1 MIQQAKQSLGDIVE
15 QKIQQDFFEQD
26 EHHAF
31 LPTERELCE
40 QYGVSRI
47 TIREAL
53 RGLET
58 RGYVRRL
65 QGKGIECVDES
76 SAVVSRSIQ
85 TLITRSGLDH
95 HHLLEV
101 RFMLERQAVRY
112 AAIRADARDIARLQ
126 DSLKQ
131 MLDKRASYDEYL
143 SSDMQFH
150 IYLGMAS
157 KNALLSSLI
166 QALVTPLRSCIEQ
179 YTDKQM
185 RLEPSYRFH
194 AKILEAVMTKD
205 AEEAEKQM
213 MRHLITTE
221 TLIENRYQQ
230 LPYA

>member
-1 MIQQAKQSLGDIVE
+1 MIEKTKQSLSDIVE
-15 QKIQQDFFEQD
+15 QKIQKDFFESY
-26 EHHAF
+26 EHRAF

-40 QYGVSRI
+40 HYGVSRI

-65 QGKGIECVDES
+65 HGKGIECVDES
-76 SAVVSRSIQ
+76 SAVVSRSVQ
-85 TLITRSGLDH
+85 TLITRSGLNYRY
-95 HHLLEV
+95 LLEV
-101 RFMLERQAVRY
+101 RFMLERQAARY
-112 AAIRADARDIARLQ
+112 AAIRADAWDIARLQ
-126 DSLKQ
+126 DCLKQ
-131 MLDKRASYDEYL
+131 MLDNRASYDEYL

-157 KNALLSSLI
+157 KNVLLATLI
-166 QALVTPLRSCIEQ
+166 QALVMPLRSCIEQ

-194 AKILEAVMTKD
+194 AKILEAVITKD